1 MTDHILTRAKA
12 YAALIGSVLAVV
24 ATQLPVGSQ
33 EQRWAGVALAILT
46 AVATF
51 KVENKPLN
59 KPKA

>member
-12 YAALIGSVLAVV
+12 YAALVGSVLAVV

-33 EQRWAGVALAILT
+33 AARWSGIALAIVT

-51 KVENKPLN
+51 QIPN